1 MTIISDIYEGL
12 PHCHLVLQL
21 TDVANIDDQE
31 AIARF
36 IDRYITA
43 EAPVPEPTSMH
54 PDDIQDHEI
63 YRKLVGT
70 CMLHRCYPQSEGG
83 CVGENGFCKRGYE
96 TSRMVQET
104 HFDEKGFPVYRR
116 RQPADCRVIPHNR
129 QMLIDWGGH
138 VNMEYSGSV
147 YTASKHLSRIKQYL
161 TIIAHRSYTYTNIS
175 SRVGRRLSFLSQT
188 LTMSLI
194 TTR

>member
-1 MTIISDIYEGL
+1 MTQVG
-12 PHCHLVLQL
+12 
-21 TDVANIDDQE
+21 IDDQ
-31 AIARF
+31 
-36 IDRYITA
+36 YITA

-83 CVGENGFCKRGYE
+83 CVGENCFRKRGYE
-96 TSRMVQET
+96 TNRTVQET
-104 HFDEKGFPVYRR
+104 HFDEKGFPEYRR
-116 RQPADCRVIPHNR
+116 RQPADCRVIPYNR

-147 YTASKHLSRIKQYL
+147 YTASKHLSRLKQFL
-161 TIIAHRSYTYTNIS
+161 TIITHRSYDYTNIS
-175 SRVGRRLSFLSQT
+175 SRVRGRLSFFSQM
-188 LTMSLI
+188 LTTSLI